1 MPALVPYPFLFR
13 YAFPV
18 QYEAAM
24 PKAGDTLLGLKS
36 SHELPFPGA
45 LEGGRPF
52 ATLFAAWN
60 ERGLGLA
67 VEVFD
72 KRRPPIASVNRPEF
86 ADGLHVWLDTRN
98 TQNIHRASRFCHRFV
113 LAPTGGGRKQ
123 EDPFAL
129 GLPIPRAREDAPR
142 DAADHIRVRS
152 KIGPKGYRLEAW
164 LPAESLSGFDTT
176 TFTRLGFYAMVRDG
190 DHAGVQPLTVG
201 AEFPVDGDP
210 SLWTTLD
217 LVRAE

>member
-18 QYEAAM
+18 TYLAGM
-24 PKAGDTLLGLKS
+24 PRTGEPVLGLS
-36 SHELPFPGA
+36 AAHELPYPGA
-45 LEGGRPF
+45 LEGGKPF

-60 ERGLGLA
+60 EQGLGLA
-67 VEVFD
+67 VEVGD
-72 KRRPPIASVNRPEF
+72 KRRSPVASVNRPEF

-98 TQNIHRASRFCHRFV
+98 THNIHRASRFCHRFV

-123 EDPFAL
+123 DEPFAL

-142 DAADHIRVRS
+142 NAADSIRVRAKVAS
-152 KIGPKGYRLEAW
+152 KGYRLEAW
-164 LPAESLSGFDTT
+164 LPAESLTGFDPLL
-176 TFTRLGFYAMVRDG
+176 FPKLGFYAIVRDG

-210 SLWTTLD
+210 SLWSTLD
-217 LVRAE
+217 LVRA